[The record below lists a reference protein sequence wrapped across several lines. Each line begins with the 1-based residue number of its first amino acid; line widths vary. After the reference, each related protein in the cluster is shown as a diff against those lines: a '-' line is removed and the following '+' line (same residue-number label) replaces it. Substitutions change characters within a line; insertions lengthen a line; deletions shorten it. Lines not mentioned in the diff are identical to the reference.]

1 VSDIMRPLQDGDPV
15 VLPEGERERAL
26 QADETLETALRA
38 FDTMG
43 AERLPVVETHDRS
56 KIVGWAS
63 QSRALCAFNKALIA
77 ASVEEHR

>member
-1 VSDIMRPLQDGDPV
+1 MRPLQDGDPV

-38 FDTMG
+38 FDTLG
-43 AERLPVVETHDRS
+43 AERLPVVAPHDRS
-56 KIVGWAS
+56 KILGSVS
-63 QSRALCAFNKALIA
+63 QARALSAFNKALIA